1 MYMYVSSA
9 ITVFPHSSCFI
20 SNAGVFFGA
29 FLAPIF
35 LVIIANACVAVC
47 TGYVIIKHRLKQQE
61 MKQAA
66 SIKKQRMP
74 LKEAWKL
81 LLTLVGF
88 MILLGLSWVILLF
101 TVVGADTNIYAAF
114 AIQWLFVFFNSL
126 QGFFIFFFFIVI
138 NPDMR
143 NEWKTFLTASCSFKN
158 KESSSA
164 KYRCNQ
170 HLTISA
176 TSTKSSKTTIKAA
189 TVLHLYEKDQEL
201 SDRNKS
207 DNLILSGGNVYIETV

>member
-1 MYMYVSSA
+1 
-9 ITVFPHSSCFI
+9 
-20 SNAGVFFGA
+20 
-29 FLAPIF
+29 
-35 LVIIANACVAVC
+35 
-47 TGYVIIKHRLKQQE
+47 

-126 QGFFIFFFFIVI
+126 QGFFIIFFFIVI

-143 NEWKTFLTASCSFKN
+143 EWKKFLTASCSFKN

-164 KYRCNQ
+164 KYHCNQ
-170 HLTISA
+170 HLKISA
-176 TSTKSSKTTIKAA
+176 TSTKSSKKTLKAA

-201 SDRNKS
+201 SDRNTS
-207 DNLILSGGNVYIETV
+207 DNLTPHSSHIL